1 MFSDAAEVFILISG
15 HAAGLA
21 YGRALERQS
30 FVATGVRV
38 YQRVWQ
44 LYAAHVF
51 LFVMFMAMV
60 AYTVGAL
67 NNSLYAEEF
76 GAANFLN
83 EPGLALVKVLML
95 QFQPAFIFIWIG
107 FLKHLFL

>member
-1 MFSDAAEVFILISG
+1 MPQAWRTAVPWSA
-15 HAAGLA
+15 
-21 YGRALERQS
+21 RA
-30 FVATGVRV
+30 F

-44 LYAAHVF
+44 LYVAHVF
-51 LFVMFMAMV
+51 LFMMFMAMV

-83 EPGLALVKVLML
+83 ELELELVKVLML

-107 FLKHLFL
+107 FLKQLFL